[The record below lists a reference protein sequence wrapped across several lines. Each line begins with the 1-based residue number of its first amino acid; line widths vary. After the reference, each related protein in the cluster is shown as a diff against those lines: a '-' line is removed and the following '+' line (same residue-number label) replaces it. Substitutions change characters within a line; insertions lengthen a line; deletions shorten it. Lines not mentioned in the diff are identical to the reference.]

1 MNMVNIMKIKFLI
14 NSNSDSDKKESVSF
28 LYSTTNK
35 SLNPYLYK
43 ARYVN
48 RKTKEYIY
56 RSANLNPQGEHIIR
70 TDRLNM
76 AVGDRAKLDPTVEQL
91 GKQIKLRFFPRR
103 SSGKTHYPFASVLSR
118 KYKDG
123 TCSMYFNKSNSGAF
137 TLNGKKLSKTDLI
150 TTLSKIIIRATIC
163 DSAETLEDY
172 IEKLLTY
179 PPNVLYV
186 LENRTPY
193 TFYDHG
199 IKQEVR
205 INTRDIGSK
214 EIAIEISD
222 GIWGTLSIKDMNT
235 FVNTF
240 KHGSERSKKW
250 SRITPRRLWFEVMGT
265 ECSEAQLKLMI
276 AWLKQNRTEDM
287 VNKRAEELL
296 VSLNDVPN
304 MTYFPNISLHAN
316 AENTDFSLYKD
327 RLRKAILVKGQMYDW
342 LLVSKMTNNQKHQT
356 NRNQAVES
364 FLINKRLSDSTELL
378 GFPHEDR
385 TISLVGR
392 NICIDNVQNNSSIGD
407 QLSTR
412 AYIAMNDKTVVNAGM
427 IHTIPKPTEEMN
439 NRRLTD
445 GEFNSLKE
453 YLQEFSDRWDE

>member
-1 MNMVNIMKIKFLI
+1 MKIKFLI
-14 NSNSDSDKKESVSF
+14 NSNSDSLEKESVSF

-43 ARYVN
+43 SRMIN
-48 RKTKEYIY
+48 RQTREYIY
-56 RSANLNPQGEHIIR
+56 RSTNLNSQGEYVIR
-70 TDRLNM
+70 TERLNM
-76 AVGDRAKLDPTVEQL
+76 AVGNRAKLDPTVEQL

-103 SSGKTHYPFASVLSR
+103 SSGQTHYPFASVLSR

-172 IEKLLTY
+172 IDKVLTY

-193 TFYDHG
+193 TFYDSG

-205 INTRDIGSK
+205 INTRDIGSG
-214 EIAIEISD
+214 EIALEISD
-222 GIWGTLSIKDMNT
+222 GIWGTVSIKDMNT

-265 ECSEAQLKLMI
+265 DCSEAQLKLMI

-296 VSLNDVPN
+296 FSLNDVPN
-304 MTYFPNISLHAN
+304 MTYFPNISLHTN
-316 AENTDFSLYKD
+316 SENIFRTDIYKD
-327 RLRKAILVKGQMYDW
+327 KLRKAILVKGQMYDW
-342 LLVSKMTNNQKHQT
+342 LLVAKMTNKQKHQT

-364 FLINKRLSDSTELL
+364 FLISKRINDSTELL
-378 GFPHEDR
+378 GFPHEDQ

-412 AYIAMNDKTVVNAGM
+412 AYIAMNDETVVKAGM
-427 IHTIPKPTEEMN
+427 IHTIPNPTEEIN